1 MYTPSESLEA
11 EALDLGGQEMVRGEE
26 TALQEGYLEGAR
38 MEAVSDGV
46 SGGDGLK
53 TPADEGT
60 APGIRAV
67 PELCAVP
74 EGRVAPELRAVPV
87 QSGFMDSDAVPEA
100 AASFT
105 DLRHVE
111 STGRRASDRAGWA
124 RWRRVL
130 DATQP
135 ITPAMPLWPGDPH
148 MVAEAAA
155 SFETE
160 GYRLRAFRMGEHSG
174 THVNAPSAF
183 LPDGVSLEDA
193 AAWPLVAPLVVI
205 DMRKRAGVD
214 NACCCGVEDLLE
226 WEGRFGRIPRGAFVA
241 CNTGWHR
248 HWDDPRAYF
257 GRSDDSDTIRF
268 PSYAPGAVQWLCAE
282 RHVGGIGI
290 DTHGVDA
297 PDDASF
303 SCNRT
308 ALSQGCAVVECLG
321 SLDAVPLS
329 GALIIVAP
337 LPLVGGTGAP
347 ATVTVLVP

>member
-1 MYTPSESLEA
+1 MFTPSESQEA
-11 EALDLGGQEMVRGEE
+11 EALELGGQEMVRGEE
-26 TALQEGYLEGAR
+26 TAPQEGYLEGDG
-38 MEAVSDGV
+38 MEAVSDGG
-46 SGGDGLK
+46 SGGDGLT
-53 TPADEGT
+53 TPADEGN
-60 APGIRAV
+60 G
-67 PELCAVP
+67 PEKRTDH
-74 EGRVAPELRAVPV
+74 EGRVVPDRNAPVPLD
-87 QSGFMDSDAVPEA
+87 GHAVPEA
-100 AASFT
+100 SASLI
-105 DLRHVE
+105 DRRHVE
-111 STGRRASDRAGWA
+111 STGRRASDRAGWV

-135 ITPAMPLWPGDPH
+135 ITPAMPLWPGDPP
-148 MVAEAAA
+148 MVAETAA

-183 LPDGVSLEDA
+183 LPDGVSLEDTA
-193 AAWPLVAPLVVI
+193 VWPLVAPLVVI
-205 DMRKRAGVD
+205 DMRKRAGMD
-214 NACCCGVEDLLE
+214 NACCCGMDDLLE
-226 WEGRFGRIPRGAFVA
+226 WESRFGRIPRGAFVA

-248 HWDDPRAYF
+248 HWDDPRAFF
-257 GRSDDSDTIRF
+257 GMTDDSDTIRF
-268 PSYAPGAVQWLCAE
+268 PAFAPGAVQWLCAE
-282 RHVGGIGI
+282 RHIGGIGI

>member
-1 MYTPSESLEA
+1 MYKPSKAPDAAAAVQAGHGTVRSAEESPAIGALHAAGGEA
-11 EALDLGGQEMVRGEE
+11 GHGRGPESVAGGRVMAFPEE
-26 TALQEGYLEGAR
+26 CADAETLVASKASPALQGSAER
-38 MEAVSDGV
+38 VD
-46 SGGDGLK
+46 LK
-53 TPADEGT
+53 CD
-60 APGIRAV
+60 
-67 PELCAVP
+67 
-74 EGRVAPELRAVPV
+74 VAPDASVACPV
-87 QSGFMDSDAVPEA
+87 ERRPAEN
-100 AASFT
+100 
-105 DLRHVE
+105 
-111 STGRRASDRAGWA
+111 TGRRACDRAGWA
-124 RWRRVL
+124 RWRRVI

-135 ITPAMPLWPGDPH
+135 ITPAMPLWPDDPS
-148 MVAEAAA
+148 MVAETVATF
-155 SFETE
+155 STE

-174 THVNAPSAF
+174 THVNAPSSF

-193 AAWPLVAPLVVI
+193 ASWPLVAPLVII
-205 DMRKRAGVD
+205 DLRKRAGLD
-214 NACCCGVEDLLE
+214 SGCTCGMDDLE
-226 WEGRFGRIPRGAFVA
+226 AWENRFGRIPRGAFVA

-257 GRSDDSDTIRF
+257 GRTGDSDAIRF
-268 PSYAPGAVQWLCAE
+268 PSFAPGAVQWLCAE

-308 ALSQGCAVVECLG
+308 ALSRGCAVVECLG
-321 SLDAVPLS
+321 SLDAAPLS